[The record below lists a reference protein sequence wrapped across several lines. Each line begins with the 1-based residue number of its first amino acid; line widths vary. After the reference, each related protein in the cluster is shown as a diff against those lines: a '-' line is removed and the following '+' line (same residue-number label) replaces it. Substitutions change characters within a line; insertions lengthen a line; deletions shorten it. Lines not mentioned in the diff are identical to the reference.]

1 MRILPSPLADKP
13 WLKLCQILARR
24 LCQIL
29 ARRLDQTEEKLH
41 HCHEYDIWKTNA
53 YVVSELVNVGFFF
66 FFLQDGIKPKPGKTT
81 NFPAWSS
88 DSLNPLTTD
97 VDIPYKLYK
106 MQMSHIFVSLSCP
119 LLGLSW
125 H

>member
-1 MRILPSPLADKP
+1 MSSSVSSGNLKKGKKKFLMRILPSPLADKP

-24 LCQIL
+24 LCQIV

-66 FFLQDGIKPKPGKTT
+66 FFLTR
-81 NFPAWSS
+81 W
-88 DSLNPLTTD
+88 
-97 VDIPYKLYK
+97 Y
-106 MQMSHIFVSLSCP
+106 
-119 LLGLSW
+119 
-125 H
+125 

>member
-13 WLKLCQILARR
+13 WLK

-66 FFLQDGIKPKPGKTT
+66 FF
-81 NFPAWSS
+81 SYEMM
-88 DSLNPLTTD
+88 LNQSRAKQQT
-97 VDIPYKLYK
+97 
-106 MQMSHIFVSLSCP
+106 
-119 LLGLSW
+119 SW
-125 H
+125 HGPQIL

>member
-1 MRILPSPLADKP
+1 MFLMRILPSPLADKP
-13 WLKLCQILARR
+13 WLK

-66 FFLQDGIKPKPGKTT
+66 FFFLRDDVKPKPGKTT
-81 NFPAWSS
+81 NFLAWSS

-97 VDIPYKLYK
+97 VEIPYKLYK
-106 MQMSHIFVSLSCP
+106 M
-119 LLGLSW
+119 
-125 H
+125 